1 MLSLTSILLLGF
13 VLGMRH
19 ATDPDHVVAVT
30 TIVSDERSLRRA
42 SAIGAVWGI
51 GHSIT
56 ILAVG
61 GAIVVFRLVIPPRMG
76 LVLEFCVAVMLIV
89 LGAITLSGR
98 RIGAPLNMA
107 RPLVVGIV
115 HGLAGSAFVALL
127 VLAAVPGALLGV
139 LYLAFFAAG
148 TIAGMALITVA
159 IALPS
164 AITAHRFVRMRGVLR
179 VASGVASVAF
189 GVVLVQRGVANGL
202 FDAVPHWTPQ

>member
-1 MLSLTSILLLGF
+1 MLSLASILLLGF

-42 SAIGAVWGI
+42 SVIGAMWGL

-61 GAIVVFRLVIPPRMG
+61 GAIVVFRLAIPPRLG
-76 LVLEFCVAVMLIV
+76 LVLEFCVALMLIV
-89 LGAITLSGR
+89 LGMITLSGR
-98 RIGAPLNMA
+98 RIGSAQTMA

-127 VLAAVPGALLGV
+127 VLAAVPGALMEI
-139 LYLAFFAAG
+139 LYLALFAAG

-164 AITAHRFVRMRGVLR
+164 AVTARRFVRMQGYLR
-179 VASGVASVAF
+179 VASGLASVAF

-202 FDAVPHWTPQ
+202 FDAVPRWTPQ

>member
-1 MLSLTSILLLGF
+1 MLSLASILLLGF

-30 TIVSDERSLRRA
+30 TIVSDERSLWRA
-42 SAIGAVWGI
+42 SSIGAVWGV

-61 GAIVVFRLVIPPRMG
+61 GAIVIFRLVIPPRLG
-76 LVLEFCVAVMLIV
+76 LVLEFCVAVMLIL
-89 LGAITLSGR
+89 LGMLTLSGR
-98 RIGAPLNMA
+98 RVGSASNLA

-127 VLAAVPGALLGV
+127 VLAAVPGAMLQL
-139 LYLAFFAAG
+139 LYLALFATG
-148 TIAGMALITVA
+148 TIAGMALITIVV
-159 IALPS
+159 ALPS
-164 AITAHRFVRMRGVLR
+164 AVTARRFVSTQRYLR
-179 VASGVASVAF
+179 LASGLASLVF
-189 GVVLVQRGVANGL
+189 GVVLVQRGVSQGL